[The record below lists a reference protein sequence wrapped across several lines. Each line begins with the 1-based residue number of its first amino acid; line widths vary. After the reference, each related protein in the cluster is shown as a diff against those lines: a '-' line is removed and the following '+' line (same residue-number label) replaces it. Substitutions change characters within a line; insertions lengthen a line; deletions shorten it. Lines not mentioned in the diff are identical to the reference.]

1 MSQYRKGYLF
11 EKKTHLEI
19 AQIVSGYKNIKFY
32 GIESRGSKGAADLV
46 FGFYDSKSKKRT
58 WIGVQCKRGYVS
70 KPEKAREVKSAM
82 RKYGMIMFYST
93 PKKEKKTEIEFY
105 PDFKNWLDKWIK
117 SN

>member
-1 MSQYRKGYLF
+1 MSLKDFHTYQAKTTPNPMGLEVSKAKGSY
-11 EKKTHLEI
+11 I
-19 AQIVSGYKNIKFY
+19 
-32 GIESRGSKGAADLV
+32 
-46 FGFYDSKSKKRT
+46 YDSKGKKRT